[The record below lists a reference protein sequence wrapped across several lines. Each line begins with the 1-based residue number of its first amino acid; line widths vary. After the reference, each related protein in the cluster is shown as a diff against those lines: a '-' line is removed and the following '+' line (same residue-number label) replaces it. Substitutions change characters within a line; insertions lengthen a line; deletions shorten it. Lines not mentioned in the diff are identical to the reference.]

1 MGDSK
6 DTVTLI
12 VNGQQKEV
20 SLKEL
25 SPNAEIS
32 FDEIVRL
39 AFADP
44 PSGEYIVFTVSYWNG
59 AGWPAEGIL
68 YSGEI
73 VKVKEGTVFNVTV
86 TDKS

>member
-25 SPNAEIS
+25 SPNVEIS
-32 FDEIVRL
+32 FDQVVRL
-39 AFADP
+39 AFDSP
-44 PSGEYIVFTVSYWNG
+44 PSEQLSMFTVSYVNG
-59 AGWPAEGIL
+59 AGRPTEGIL
-68 YSGEI
+68 YQDDN
-73 VKVKEGTVFNVTV
+73 VKVKDGTEFNVTH